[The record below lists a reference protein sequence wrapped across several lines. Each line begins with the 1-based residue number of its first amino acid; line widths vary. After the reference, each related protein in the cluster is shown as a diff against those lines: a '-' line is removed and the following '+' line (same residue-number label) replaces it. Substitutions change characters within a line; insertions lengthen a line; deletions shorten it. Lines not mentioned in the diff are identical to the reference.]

1 MSRTNGHRPG
11 NPAQPQQGR
20 IAQPPPQVPLE
31 ELQRQ
36 FESVR
41 DDNQVR
47 LGSLGQLGAEMDPM
61 SFLHAR
67 MDCLID
73 SISRFAGPNGPRWA
87 VITRLEFE
95 QHISRELDTIEKEAT
110 QAQLAQG
117 ALWTPAMI
125 SRYARET
132 GLFKRP

>member
-1 MSRTNGHRPG
+1 MTRVNGRGPQPKPKQAPELP
-11 NPAQPQQGR
+11 PA
-20 IAQPPPQVPLE
+20 QVPLE
-31 ELQRQ
+31 QLQKQ
-36 FESVR
+36 FERVR
-41 DDNQVR
+41 DDNQGR
-47 LGSLGQLGAEMDPM
+47 LAGLGQLGAEMDPL

-87 VITRLEFE
+87 LITRLEFE
-95 QHISRELDTIEKEAT
+95 QHIARELDTIEKEAT

-117 ALWTPAMI
+117 ALWTPEMI

-132 GLFKRP
+132 GLFRRP

>member
-1 MSRTNGHRPG
+1 MTRVNGHGPEKK
-11 NPAQPQQGR
+11 PQQ
-20 IAQPPPQVPLE
+20 IAQPTPPVPLE
-31 ELQRQ
+31 ELQQQ
-36 FESVR
+36 FEAVR
-41 DDNQVR
+41 DDNQDR
-47 LGSLGQLGAEMDPM
+47 LGKLGQLGAEMDPL

-87 VITRLEFE
+87 LITRLEFE
-95 QHISRELDTIEKEAT
+95 QHIARELDSIEKEAT

-132 GLFKRP
+132 GLFRRP